1 MSMVVCKL
9 PQAGLGNQLFP
20 LMKAHLFAH
29 FNKLPV
35 VVTGYHQLKIGP
47 YLRREK
53 TKRRYSNYFS
63 FQKSILGEQLDKWK
77 TKESRFSRVV
87 KEPSVNFISD
97 NASSLYQ
104 YSEIPHWSNY
114 FNELNEHREL
124 VSRLLFSII
133 NDSIKEELNRLTAP
147 VIGVHIRMGDFRK
160 LAENEDF
167 SIVGSVRTPEKYFI
181 EIIKAIRQLHGSNLP
196 VSVFTDGYRHEFKE
210 LFNLPSVTMVE
221 SNKDI
226 VDMLLLSRSK
236 IIVTSAGSTFSYWS
250 GFLSDAPIIRHPDHF
265 HSTIRSLSTNSKL
278 YEGPLDVNQLLFR
291 DNILSLK
298 Y

>member
-1 MSMVVCKL
+1 MVVCKL

-29 FNKLPV
+29 LNKLPV

-53 TKRRYSNYFS
+53 TKRRYNNYFS
-63 FQKSILGEQLDKWK
+63 FQKNILGEQLDKWR
-77 TKESRFSRVV
+77 TKEGRFNSLV
-87 KEPSVNFISD
+87 KEPSVNLAAD
-97 NASSLYQ
+97 NSSSLYQ

-114 FNELNEHREL
+114 FNELKDHREL

-133 NDSIKEELNRLTAP
+133 NDSIKEELNKLPAP

-167 SIVGSVRTPEKYFI
+167 SKVGAVRTPEKYFI
-181 EIIKAIRQLHGSNLP
+181 KIIEFIRQLHGSNLP
-196 VSVFTDGYRHEFKE
+196 VSVFTDGYRHEFTE
-210 LFNLPSVTMVE
+210 LFNLPSVSMVE

-226 VDMLLLSRSK
+226 VDMLLLSKSK

-250 GFLSDAPIIRHPDHF
+250 GFLSNAPIIRHPDHF
-265 HSTIRSLSTNSKL
+265 HSTIRSSLTNSKW
-278 YEGPLDVNQLLFR
+278 YEGPLETDRLNGLLR
-291 DNILSLK
+291 ENILSIN
-298 Y
+298 

>member
-1 MSMVVCKL
+1 MVLCKL

-63 FQKSILGEQLDKWK
+63 FQKSILREQLDKWK
-77 TKESRFSRVV
+77 TKETRFSNLI
-87 KEPSVNFISD
+87 KEPSVNYIAE
-97 NASSLYQ
+97 NVSSLYQ
-104 YSEIPHWSNY
+104 FSDIPHWSNY
-114 FNELNEHREL
+114 FNELKDHREL

-133 NDSIKEELNRLTAP
+133 NDSIKEELNKLPTP
-147 VIGVHIRMGDFRK
+147 IIGVHIRMGDFRK

-167 SIVGSVRTPEKYFI
+167 SKVGAVRTPEKYFI

-196 VSVFTDGYRHEFKE
+196 VSVFTDGYRHEFEE
-210 LFNLPSVTMVE
+210 LFNLPAIKMVE

-226 VDMLLLSRSK
+226 LDMLLLSRSK

-250 GFLSDAPIIRHPDHF
+250 GFLSDAPIIRHRDHF
-265 HSTIRSLSTNSKL
+265 HSTIRSTVTNQKL
-278 YEGPLDVNQLLFR
+278 YEGTLEVNQVNELLR
-291 DNILSLK
+291 ENILAIK
-298 Y
+298 